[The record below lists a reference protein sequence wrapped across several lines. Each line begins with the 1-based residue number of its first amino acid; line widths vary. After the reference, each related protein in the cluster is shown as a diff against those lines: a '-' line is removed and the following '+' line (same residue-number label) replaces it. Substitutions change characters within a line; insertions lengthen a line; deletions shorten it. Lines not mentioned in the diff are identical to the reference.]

1 MVFSSGVFLLLF
13 LPIAIAIY
21 YNPVV
26 KNREFRNNWL
36 LIVSLFFYA
45 WGEPRF
51 VMIMMASVVLNWAAA
66 RLMDHCRKERNKRV
80 LLIVLLILNL
90 GLLFIYKYLNFT
102 LENINRVFHGH
113 IRLTA
118 LVLPVGISFF
128 TFQMLSY
135 VLDVYRGKVQASKSL
150 TKVALYAMMFPQ
162 LVAGPIVRYSSIY
175 ESICERQENREDFVY
190 GIRRFVIGLGKKVIL
205 ADLLAKIADEVFL
218 ASDSVEGVTV
228 LLVWIGALA
237 YTFQIYF
244 DFSGYSDMA
253 IGLGRCFGLNFDENF
268 NYPYIARSIT
278 DFSKRWHISLT
289 SWFRDYVYIPL
300 GGNRCSDV
308 RHCFNLFVVWML
320 TGIWHGANW
329 TFIIW
334 GIIYFVLQFFEEKI
348 MPAHNVGKWG
358 HIYTMFWVMI
368 CWVIF
373 KSDSVTSA
381 FHYIMKMF
389 GVGVPMLDETAVRT
403 LRGAWVLLVV
413 SGLACL
419 PWNNMQIIRK
429 IPRMAQEVLRQMAV
443 IVIFIVSLLSVING
457 NYSPF
462 VYFNF

>member
-253 IGLGRCFGLNFDENF
+253 IGLGRCFGFNFDENF
-268 NYPYIARSIT
+268 NYPYIASSIT
-278 DFSKRWHISLT
+278 DFWKRWHISLT

-320 TGIWHGANW
+320 TGVWHGANW

-334 GIIYFVLQFFEEKI
+334 GIIYFVLQFFEKKI
-348 MPAHNVGKWG
+348 MPAHKVGKWG

-457 NYSPF
+457 NYRPF